1 MENIAKI
8 IEMVE
13 KKNLSTELTVTEMI
27 EKTFQPSW
35 KWLKLLKRPSNRVEM
50 IENTFQPSWEPDR
63 FPAASSS
70 SSSCPIP
77 APENLLLYMSLKVL
91 KIC

>member
-1 MENIAKI
+1 MINIAKT

-13 KKNLSTELTVTEMI
+13 EKNLSIELTVIEVI
-27 EKTFQPSW
+27 EK
-35 KWLKLLKRPSNRVEM
+35 
-50 IENTFQPSWEPDR
+50 TFQPSWEPDR
-63 FPAASSS
+63 FPGASSS